1 MNRLYRFL
9 ACSLIAAGAQL
20 SVGAQA
26 LSRSELPFNNYDAC
40 FVKVGNPAGQVGYIR
55 YNKAE
60 DRFDL
65 VASELEA
72 DLVYFELQNEQ
83 DNTNNKFCLSYIG
96 EGSVTLGAANANAG
110 TYPKAVEDNEKLFFQ
125 LEKNGADFKLR
136 ATTGGNGYLSNYM
149 SSNKLAFSN
158 ENNEEATV
166 SLETPNYVNLYNK
179 AKERFKPFAEN
190 NYTFGNTLGTYY
202 RANYTQALD
211 AYNQPV
217 KNASEYETKYNILKS
232 FLIQVQLNMPQ
243 PGDFFRIQSTANGAK
258 FLSINAGANGVLEA
272 VDNADDNT
280 LFYFDGKKLTS
291 YATGQGLVN
300 DNDDVKPATL
310 GETVNNVT
318 FAENDEK
325 TNYIVKTGD
334 RTLLLSADASSVSS
348 SANPTATASTRN
360 LKLVPV
366 NEVKLN
372 IGDKGY
378 ATFFAHRAMKLSDTS
393 VKIYVAKKTSATQVE
408 LVELE
413 DHIIPAATAV
423 ILQADG
429 AKELTLTVT
438 NEEGQKAKTTDNVL
452 KGYGYSQKATAG
464 KATYALAFNTQ
475 ENKVMFG
482 LVENGVA
489 LPAFKAYIEVD
500 NAAGAAAP
508 LFIALP
514 TAVEAA
520 KVQNTKAGATYDLTG
535 RRVQQ
540 TAKGQ
545 VYVRDGKKFV
555 QQ

>member
-1 MNRLYRFL
+1 MNRLYRLL

-20 SVGAQA
+20 SAGAQA
-26 LSRSELPFNNYDAC
+26 LSRSELPFQNYGAY
-40 FVKVGNPAGQVGYIR
+40 FVKVGNPAGQAGYIR

-72 DLVYFELQNEQ
+72 DLVYFELQDEK

-96 EGSVTLGAANANAG
+96 EESVTLGAANANAG
-110 TYPKAVEDNEKLFFQ
+110 TYPKAVEDNEKLFFHF
-125 LEKNGADFKLR
+125 EKNGADFKLR

-179 AKERFKPFAEN
+179 AKEQFKPFAEN

-211 AYNQPV
+211 AYNKPV
-217 KNASEYETKYNILKS
+217 KNAGEYETKYNILKS

-300 DNDDVKPATL
+300 DNDDIKPATL

-334 RTLLLSADASSVSS
+334 RTLLLSGDASSVSS
-348 SANPTATASTRN
+348 SANPTATASARN
-360 LKLVPV
+360 LKLLPV

-378 ATFFAHRAMKLSDTS
+378 ASFFAHRAVKLSDTS
-393 VKIYVAKKTSATQVE
+393 VKIYVAKRNGTTQVE
-408 LVELE
+408 LVELTGNV
-413 DHIIPAATAV
+413 IPAATAV
-423 ILQADG
+423 ILKADG
-429 AKELTLTVT
+429 AKELTLTMT
-438 NEEGQKAKTTDNVL
+438 NEEGDKAKAADNLL
-452 KGYGYSQKATAG
+452 KG
-464 KATYALAFNTQ
+464 
-475 ENKVMFG
+475 
-482 LVENGVA
+482 NG
-489 LPAFKAYIEVD
+489 
-500 NAAGAAAP
+500 
-508 LFIALP
+508 
-514 TAVEAA
+514 
-520 KVQNTKAGATYDLTG
+520 
-535 RRVQQ
+535 
-540 TAKGQ
+540 
-545 VYVRDGKKFV
+545 
-555 QQ
+555 

>member
-26 LSRSELPFNNYDAC
+26 LPFNDTDAY
-40 FVKVGNPAGQVGYIR
+40 FVKVGGSNAGFIH
-55 YNKAE
+55 YNAAE
-60 DRFDL
+60 NKFDL
-65 VASELEA
+65 VTSQWDA
-72 DLVYFELQNEQ
+72 DPVFFELVE
-83 DNTNNKFCLSYIG
+83 NKFRLIWIG
-96 EGSVTLGAANANAG
+96 EGGVSMGAADSNNNTYLKADEDEGMLFTLENNG
-110 TYPKAVEDNEKLFFQ
+110 TAYNFRSTIGSKGYLNNNVADSKLVFSNV
-125 LEKNGADFKLR
+125 NGA
-136 ATTGGNGYLSNYM
+136 N
-149 SSNKLAFSN
+149 
-158 ENNEEATV
+158 ATV
-166 SLETPNYVNLYNK
+166 SVEKADYKKLYEEAK
-179 AKERFKPFAEN
+179 AQFKPFAEN
-190 NYTFGNTLGTYY
+190 NNLFGTGAGTYVKPD
-202 RANYTQALD
+202 NFQNALN
-211 AYNQPV
+211 AYNATAPSADDYQ
-217 KNASEYETKYNILKS
+217 KYFNNLKAA
-232 FLIQVQLNMPQ
+232 LRQLRVNMPQ

-280 LFYFDGKKLTS
+280 LFYFDGKTLTS

-334 RTLLLSADASSVSS
+334 RTLLLSGDANSVSS
-348 SANPTATASTRN
+348 SANPTATASARN
-360 LKLVPV
+360 LKLLPV

-372 IGDKGY
+372 IGEKGY
-378 ATFFAHRAMKLSDTS
+378 STFFAHRAVKLSDTS
-393 VKIYVAKKTSATQVE
+393 VKIYVVKRNGTTQVE
-408 LVELE
+408 LVELTGNV
-413 DHIIPAATAV
+413 IPAATAV
-423 ILQADG
+423 ILKADG
-429 AKELTLTVT
+429 AKELTLTMT
-438 NEEGQKAKTTDNVL
+438 NEEGDKAKAADNLL
-452 KGYGYSQKATAG
+452 KGNGYSTKAAAG
-464 KATYALAFNTQ
+464 KSTYALAFNPA
-475 ENKVMFG
+475 ENKVQFG
-482 LVENGVA
+482 LIESGVA
-489 LPAFKAYIEVD
+489 IPAFKAYIELD
-500 NAAGAAAP
+500 NAAGATAP

-520 KVQNTKAGATYDLTG
+520 KVQTTKAGATYDLTG